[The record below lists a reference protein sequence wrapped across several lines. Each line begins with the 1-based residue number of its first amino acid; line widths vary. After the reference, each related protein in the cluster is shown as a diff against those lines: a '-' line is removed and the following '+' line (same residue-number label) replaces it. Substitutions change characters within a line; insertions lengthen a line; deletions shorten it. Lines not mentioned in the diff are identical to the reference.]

1 MIKANEDLVRKEI
14 IAHLDQRFL
23 DDLKQ
28 LMSTPPGRRVF
39 SYLQMHCGFRES
51 LPMGNSRD
59 MFNAG
64 RRAVAVELL
73 HAVEAIGKEDPLEG
87 LKLRQQAEQEYFMYQ
102 WRLRESIRHR
112 IEEENVRRRR

>member
-1 MIKANEDLVRKEI
+1 MIKGNEDLVRKEI
-14 IAHLDQRFL
+14 VSRLDKRFL

-28 LMSTPPGRRVF
+28 LMNTPEGRRIF
-39 SYLQMHCGFRES
+39 SYMQMHCGFRES

-73 HAVEAIGKEDPLEG
+73 HAVEAIGHEDPLEG

-112 IEEENVRRRR
+112 LEEESVQRRR